1 MPERSRTTGPVLG
14 GLGRE
19 APRARLI
26 RAGFDEL
33 SRAAGCLTDPALTAL
48 LPEAPDTAA
57 RAAQVP
63 AGPTSPTGPLG
74 RTGISSL
81 VLSPAQEALV
91 TEIGRT
97 ADPDLALLSLVR
109 LAEACTGCEAESVLR
124 GLLGGL
130 AEVPAH
136 DGPGTGGAGSVEAPH
151 AVAEHRAR
159 LLAVL
164 GSSSALGDFLVAH
177 PLHLAALA
185 GPLQGAARTLDP
197 HGCGPIT
204 AADLGKL
211 FPDAPLRRLDGLA
224 AELTARQLT
233 GKIDTPARRAHFFG
247 QVRQEVGS
255 DGRLDENLNYSPAGL
270 KALFSYFAKHPAEAE
285 LYGRTDKHPANPEA
299 IANRAYAN
307 RNGNGDVAS
316 GDGWLFR
323 GRGLKQLTGRANYR
337 AFTQTHARLF
347 GEALAE
353 LVLQHLGADLVGL
366 ALGAGPQHGLRG
378 DVLQGQAATGRHA
391 PRTVGSPTTAATETD
406 HAGMP

>member
-1 MPERSRTTGPVLG
+1 MTATALRAYADTAPSGALRATAPA
-14 GLGRE
+14 LGRGGPA
-19 APRARLI
+19 APR
-26 RAGFDEL
+26 
-33 SRAAGCLTDPALTAL
+33 
-48 LPEAPDTAA
+48 
-57 RAAQVP
+57 
-63 AGPTSPTGPLG
+63 
-74 RTGISSL
+74 
-81 VLSPAQEALV
+81 
-91 TEIGRT
+91 
-97 ADPDLALLSLVR
+97 
-109 LAEACTGCEAESVLR
+109 
-124 GLLGGL
+124 
-130 AEVPAH
+130 
-136 DGPGTGGAGSVEAPH
+136 GA
-151 AVAEHRAR
+151 
-159 LLAVL
+159 
-164 GSSSALGDFLVAH
+164 
-177 PLHLAALA
+177 LHLAALA

-224 AELTARQLT
+224 AELTAQQHT

-285 LYGRTDKHPANPEA
+285 LYGRTDKHPAHPEA

-347 GEALAE
+347 GERIDFEKHPEKLSEPRYAVRSALAFW
-353 LVLQHLGADLVGL
+353 LDNGLPAKADAGITRAAADSITAVVNLHTDSYAARWSHVQRIARDGL
-366 ALGAGPQHGLRG
+366 FGGECA
-378 DVLQGQAATGRHA
+378 A
-391 PRTVGSPTTAATETD
+391 PRV
-406 HAGMP
+406 AGK